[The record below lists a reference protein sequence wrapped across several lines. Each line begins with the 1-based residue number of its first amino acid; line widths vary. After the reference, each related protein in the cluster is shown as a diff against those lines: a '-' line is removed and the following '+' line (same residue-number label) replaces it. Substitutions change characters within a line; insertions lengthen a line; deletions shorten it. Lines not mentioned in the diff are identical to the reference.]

1 MELTGLWG
9 AFYRVSLIIS
19 KLAYVNVLWILFSL
33 AGLILLG
40 VAPATV
46 ALFSVTRAW
55 ARKEWDIPV
64 FQTFWSVYK
73 QEFWKASGSSAI
85 LFGVGFLLYWNFTL
99 FAGGG
104 ATELVIRGILLIVTV
119 FFAGMLLLYFPTYV
133 SFRLNGFGRVRAALL
148 LACGHPY
155 HLVCMVVG
163 LYLLQFIF
171 MFIPGLLLF
180 FAVASAA
187 YLLSWLSEK
196 IFASIK
202 KKHEL
207 QQEVTS

>member
-73 QEFWKASGSSAI
+73 QEFWKASVHQR
-85 LFGVGFLLYWNFTL
+85 FFLVSVSCYIGTSLYLREEEQQNLL
-99 FAGGG
+99 FA
-104 ATELVIRGILLIVTV
+104 
-119 FFAGMLLLYFPTYV
+119 V
-133 SFRLNGFGRVRAALL
+133 S
-148 LACGHPY
+148 C
-155 HLVCMVVG
+155 
-163 LYLLQFIF
+163 
-171 MFIPGLLLF
+171 
-180 FAVASAA
+180 
-187 YLLSWLSEK
+187 
-196 IFASIK
+196 
-202 KKHEL
+202 
-207 QQEVTS
+207 